1 MPEGQRTPERA
12 TILVTD
18 AGRGSA
24 ISIIRSLGRRGWRVI
39 AADSVARNPGFRS
52 RYARDRLL
60 YSPPATSP
68 NECIDDLLRA
78 AREKAVDLIIP
89 VTDDVILPLSA
100 ARSRFDGVCKLA
112 LPRVT
117 SLDVVINK
125 LKTIRLAEELGVPTP
140 VTRLVHSTG
149 EALDQAR
156 SLGWPLVLKP
166 LASRLYREQ
175 ATIESFEVCY
185 AENRERLTAQM
196 RLFEGRCPVLLQEYY
211 RGVGYGVELLMHEGR
226 PLCAFQHKRLRE
238 IPISGGASAFRQGV
252 PLDPELYRH
261 SIRLLRNLRW
271 TGLAMVE
278 FKVGQAGAK
287 LMEING
293 RVWGSLPLAVRSGVD
308 FPALLAEMHLSG
320 PSGPGAPQA
329 APYKAG
335 IRSRSLL
342 LDMVWIAQVLLGHR
356 RYPFLEMP
364 GRGQA
369 FTALLQLLN
378 PACKF
383 DILSLDDPQPGIAD
397 IFNIVGRFAAELRKA
412 M

>member
-1 MPEGQRTPERA
+1 MREGLRAPKDA

-18 AGRGSA
+18 SRRGSA
-24 ISIIRSLGRRGWRVI
+24 IAVIRSLGRRGWRVI
-39 AADSVARNPGFRS
+39 AADSLPSNPGFSS
-52 RYARDRLL
+52 RYVRGRLV
-60 YSPPATSP
+60 YSPPETAP
-68 NECIDDLLRA
+68 GEFIDDLLRA

-112 LPRVT
+112 LPRAT
-117 SLDVVINK
+117 SLDVVTNK
-125 LKTIRLAEELGVPTP
+125 LKTIQLAAELGVPTP
-140 VTRLVHSTG
+140 LTRLVHSTE

-166 LASRLYREQ
+166 LASRLYRDRAAVE
-175 ATIESFEVCY
+175 AFEVSY
-185 AENRERLTAQM
+185 AENRERLTKQM
-196 RLFEGRCPVLLQEYY
+196 RLFEGKCPVLLQEYY

-226 PLCAFQHKRLRE
+226 PLSAFQHKRLRE
-238 IPISGGASAFRQGV
+238 IPINGGASTFRQSV
-252 PLDPELYRH
+252 PLDPDLYRH
-261 SIRLLRNLRW
+261 SIRLLQNLRW

-278 FKVGQAGAK
+278 FKVGRAGAR

-293 RVWGSLPLAVRSGVD
+293 RVWGSLPLAVHSGVD
-308 FPALLAEMHLSG
+308 FPVLLAEMYLSG
-320 PSGPGAPQA
+320 PPDPQAPPA

-342 LDMVWIAQVLLGHR
+342 LDMVWIGQVLLGHP

-364 GRGQA
+364 SRRQA
-369 FTALLQLLN
+369 LTALLQLLN
-378 PACKF
+378 PAYKF
-383 DILSLDDPQPGIAD
+383 DIQSLDDPQPGIVD
-397 IFNIVGRFAAELRKA
+397 IFNIVGRFAAELKKA